1 MTPPPDYS
9 PQSPVLA
16 AVPMGDRHTPPRDAI
31 SNDLARSYQPRRVW
45 AAAVS
50 IGWNLLLA
58 GLFVASGQAV
68 RLYQQ
73 LMPGG
78 GGSSG
83 SGSGGSAFSVV
94 ALVYLATLFAAYA
107 ALNFPLELWFGYL
120 QERQFGLAKD
130 GVRAWARDWF
140 MGTLQHGMMFV
151 TGAAA
156 LLLCQKTFPVF
167 WLFAAGAVLLALFLL
182 TTYLAADLIPIGL
195 FHLQRA
201 DEKTTTHLQHL
212 AGRALPPIRV
222 YSHPALRE
230 FAGGIVGM
238 ANRKVLLISR
248 STLELAT
255 DPMLRFV
262 LRHDLGHQRYHHNLL
277 SALAGWAWIV
287 IGLVISHSVIPAHW
301 YGATVFG
308 TPVYIAFLAFTISLW
323 MVIGEP
329 VLAYLGRRLEYQA
342 DRHYL
347 RTGGSLA
354 EMQTALD
361 ELARQNLARTE
372 AMRRRE
378 TLFHPLPSIANR
390 LHRAGE
396 FETQNPQKNEESPCS
411 PSPD

>member
-1 MTPPPDYS
+1 MTNPPDYS
-9 PQSPVLA
+9 PQNSVLA
-16 AVPMGDRHTPPRDAI
+16 AAPLGEHTTPSLHPQT

-58 GLFVASGQAV
+58 GAFVASGEAV

-73 LMPGG
+73 LTRGDAGGQMPG
-78 GGSSG
+78 
-83 SGSGGSAFSVV
+83 FSWVGP
-94 ALVYLATLFAAYA
+94 VYLSILFAAYA
-107 ALNFPLELWFGYL
+107 ALNFPVELWFGYL

-140 MGTLQHGMMFV
+140 MGTLQHGAMFV
-151 TGAAA
+151 IGAW
-156 LLLCQKTFPVF
+156 LLLVCQKMFPLF
-167 WLFAAGAVLLALFLL
+167 WLFAAGGILLVLFLL
-182 TTYLAADLIPIGL
+182 TTYLAADLIPPGL
-195 FHLQRA
+195 FHFERA
-201 DEKTTTHLQHL
+201 DEKTTHRLQRL
-212 AGRALPPIRV
+212 AAAPLPPILI

-238 ANRKVLLISR
+238 AGRRVLLISR
-248 STLELAT
+248 STLELGSDA
-255 DPMLRFV
+255 MLRFV
-262 LRHDLGHQRYHHNLL
+262 LLHDTGHQRDHHNLL

-287 IGLVISHSVIPAHW
+287 IGLVISHAVIPAHW
-301 YGATVFG
+301 YGTLVFG

-347 RTGGSLA
+347 RSGGSLA

-390 LHRAGE
+390 LHRAAA
-396 FETQNPQKNEESPCS
+396 FEKQERQTEK
-411 PSPD
+411 

>member
-1 MTPPPDYS
+1 M
-9 PQSPVLA
+9 L
-16 AVPMGDRHTPPRDAI
+16 AVPLGAGGASRPD
-31 SNDLARSYQPRRVW
+31 SVQNDLARSYQPRRVW
-45 AAAVS
+45 ASAVS

-58 GLFVASGQAV
+58 GALVGSGEAV
-68 RLYQQ
+68 RLYRQF
-73 LMPGG
+73 LPSDGG
-78 GGSSG
+78 TLGTLVSG
-83 SGSGGSAFSVV
+83 I
-94 ALVYLATLFAAYA
+94 VYLAILFAGYA

-140 MGTLQHGMMFV
+140 MGTLQHGLMFV
-151 TGAAA
+151 SGAGA

-167 WLFAAGAVLLALFLL
+167 WLFVAGAVLLVLFLL
-182 TTYLAADLIPIGL
+182 TTYLAADLIPMGL
-195 FHLQRA
+195 FHFQPA
-201 DEKTTTHLQHL
+201 EEKTAARLEQL
-212 AGRALPPIRV
+212 AGRPLPPIRI

-238 ANRKVLLISR
+238 LNRKVLLISR
-248 STLELAT
+248 STLELAS
-255 DPMLRFV
+255 DAMLRFV

-277 SALAGWAWIV
+277 SALAGWAWVV
-287 IGLVISHSVIPAHW
+287 IGLVISHAVIPAHW
-301 YGATVFG
+301 YGTAVFG
-308 TPVYIAFLAFTISLW
+308 SPVYIAFLAFTISLW
-323 MVIGEP
+323 MVLGEP

-347 RTGGSLA
+347 RSGGSLA

-378 TLFHPLPSIANR
+378 TLFHPLPSISNR

-396 FETQNPQKNEESPCS
+396 FESQQCRRNQ
-411 PSPD
+411 